1 MNDELFSCI
10 AGLILLVIVSIAS
23 VVWKSISCGQRWS
36 DYDSS
41 YSILAGC
48 RVNIDGKWTPED
60 RIREIPIERSK

>member
-1 MNDELFSCI
+1 MSDDGIGCI
-10 AGLILLVIVSIAS
+10 ALLIMMVIVGVVSII
-23 VVWKSISCGQRWS
+23 WNSISCGQRWS

-48 RVNIDGKWTPED
+48 RVNIEGKWTPED